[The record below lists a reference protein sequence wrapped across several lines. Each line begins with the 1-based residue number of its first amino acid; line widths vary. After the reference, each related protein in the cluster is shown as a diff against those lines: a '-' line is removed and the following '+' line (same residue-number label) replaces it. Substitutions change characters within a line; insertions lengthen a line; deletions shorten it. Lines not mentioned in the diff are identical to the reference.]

1 MARTVCYAAANDGGL
16 NVLASFRRPG
26 PRRGGALSLHF
37 SKKKGMDM
45 SNPVSAP
52 IEVERRRPTHREAF
66 EAAQVALA
74 AQGLY
79 NDAFRDC
86 DE

>member
-1 MARTVCYAAANDGGL
+1 
-16 NVLASFRRPG
+16 
-26 PRRGGALSLHF
+26 
-37 SKKKGMDM
+37 M

-74 AQGLY
+74 AQGLTMTPFGIATNERVIAGDITIEEAEAIIVEHY
-79 NDAFRDC
+79 RAIYP
-86 DE
+86 ET